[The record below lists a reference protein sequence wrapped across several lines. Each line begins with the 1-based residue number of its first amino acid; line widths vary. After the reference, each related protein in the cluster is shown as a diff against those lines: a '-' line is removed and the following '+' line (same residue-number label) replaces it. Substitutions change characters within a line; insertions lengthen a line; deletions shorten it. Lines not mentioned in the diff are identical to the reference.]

1 MQSQEVNNLT
11 QINIYTE
18 KAVDDSCVSFYHYTH
33 ARLIYTCVWWSLYTY
48 KQIYQELKCPTSWDQ
63 WDQQGGVEFVFVADK
78 NQE

>member
-1 MQSQEVNNLT
+1 MQSQEVNDLT
-11 QINIYTE
+11 QVNIYTE

-33 ARLIYTCVWWSLYTY
+33 ARLIYTW
-48 KQIYQELKCPTSWDQ
+48 ELKCPTSWDQ

>member
-1 MQSQEVNNLT
+1 MIFVYLFIT
-11 QINIYTE
+11 
-18 KAVDDSCVSFYHYTH
+18 TH
-33 ARLIYTCVWWSLYTY
+33 TLDWSIHVYDEACTH

>member
-33 ARLIYTCVWWSLYTY
+33 ARLIYRAYMCMMKLVHINKYT
-48 KQIYQELKCPTSWDQ
+48 
-63 WDQQGGVEFVFVADK
+63 K
-78 NQE
+78 N